1 VTDTKRFYTTQL
13 GAGLG
18 LIAETSALLELW
30 QPPMDSSALYQV
42 ALQSGRF
49 PNVSARR
56 LRNIIMECFAPRYLI
71 HKGRPAVHLKKLEH
85 AFTAQELSQL
95 FFLYTCRAHLIL
107 TDFVRQVYWH
117 RYAAGYE
124 AISNKDA
131 NAFVAQAVRDG
142 KTQKLWSDNMIDRV
156 ASYLTGCCAD
166 YGLLEEGQKSER
178 KILPFRLESRVAA
191 YLAYDLHG
199 AGLGDNSI
207 MGHEDW
213 ALFGLDRNDVR
224 LEFKR
229 LSLQGYVIIQS
240 AGEVTRIGWHYSSLE
255 ELTDVIVQS

>member
-18 LIAETSALLELW
+18 LIAETRALLELW
-30 QPPMDSSALYQV
+30 QPTLDSSALYQV
-42 ALQSGRF
+42 ALHSGRF

-56 LRNIIMECFAPRYLI
+56 LRNIVMECFAPRYLV
-71 HKGRPAVHLKKLEH
+71 HNGLPAVHLKKLEH
-85 AFTAQELSQL
+85 AFTSQELGQL
-95 FFLYTCRAHLIL
+95 LFLYTCRANLIFA
-107 TDFVRQVYWH
+107 DFVRQVYWDH
-117 RYAAGYE
+117 YGAGHE
-124 AISNKDA
+124 VINNTDA
-131 NAFVAQAVRDG
+131 NAFVVQAVHDG
-142 KTQKLWSDNMIDRV
+142 TTQKPWSERMIKHV
-156 ASYLTGCCAD
+156 GSYLTGCCAD
-166 YGLLEEGQKSER
+166 YGLLEKGQKSER

-224 LEFKR
+224 VEFKR

-240 AGEVTRIGWHYSSLE
+240 AGEVTRLGWHYSSME
-255 ELTDVIVQS
+255 ELTDVIAQS

>member
-1 VTDTKRFYTTQL
+1 VTDKHRWYTTQL

-18 LIAETSALLELW
+18 LIEETRSLLEIW
-30 QPPMDSSALYQV
+30 QPAMDPASLYQA
-42 ALQSGRF
+42 ALHSGCF

-56 LRNIIMECFAPRYLI
+56 LRNIVLECFAPRYLVQN
-71 HKGRPAVHLKKLEH
+71 GRPARHLKKLEH
-85 AFTAQELSQL
+85 AFTSQELNQL

-107 TDFVRQVYWH
+107 TDFVRQVYWQ
-117 RYAAGYE
+117 RYGAGYE

-142 KTQKLWSDNMIDRV
+142 KTQKLWSERMIKNV

-166 YGLLEEGQKSER
+166 YGLLERGQKSER
-178 KILPFRLESRVAA
+178 KILPFRLESHVSA
-191 YLAYDLHG
+191 YLAYDLHC

-213 ALFGLDRNDVR
+213 ALFGLDRNDV
-224 LEFKR
+224 LDEFKR
-229 LSLQGYVIIQS
+229 LSLQGYVIVQS
-240 AGEVTRIGWHYSSLE
+240 AGEVTRISWQYTSLE
-255 ELTDVIVQS
+255 ALTDVITQR

>member
-1 VTDTKRFYTTQL
+1 MTDTKRFYTTQL

-18 LIAETSALLELW
+18 LIADTRALLELW
-30 QPPMDSSALYQV
+30 QPPMDSGALYQV
-42 ALQSGRF
+42 ALHSGRF

-56 LRNIIMECFAPRYLI
+56 LRNIVMECFAPRYLI
-71 HKGRPAVHLKKLEH
+71 HNGRPAVHLKKLEQ
-85 AFTAQELSQL
+85 AFTSQELSQL
-95 FFLYTCRAHLIL
+95 LFLYTCRAHLIL
-107 TDFVRQVYWH
+107 TDFVRQVYWQ

-142 KTQKLWSDNMIDRV
+142 KTQKLWSDNMIDKV
-156 ASYLTGCCAD
+156 ASYLTGCCGD
-166 YGLLEEGQKSER
+166 YGLLEKGQKSER
-178 KILPFRLESRVAA
+178 KILPFRLENRVAA

-207 MGHEDW
+207 MVHEDW

-224 LEFKR
+224 DECKR

-240 AGEVTRIGWHYSSLE
+240 AGEVRLIGWHYTSLE
-255 ELTDVIVQS
+255 EITDVIAQG